1 MVSADIIFNHFPDLS
16 EKQKHQFLQLEGLY
30 TEHNQRVNVI
40 SRKDMEMFY
49 LHHVLHSLALAKAFE
64 FPAGSEVI
72 DIGTGGG
79 FPGIPLSIMFPDV
92 EFTLCDSIGKK
103 VAVVADLIEKL
114 ELKNALAVNSRT
126 ETLNKHFHIATARA
140 VAPMLQLWNW
150 MQEQWNHKP
159 CFYLL
164 KGGDL
169 TEETAELQ
177 KVKSSIKIQE
187 QHISQWFNEPFF
199 ETKKIISI
207 YA

>member
-1 MVSADIIFNHFPDLS
+1 MVSADIIFRHFPELS
-16 EKQKHQFLQLEGLY
+16 EKQKQQFLQLESLY

-40 SRKDMEMFY
+40 SRKDMDMFY

-64 FPAGSEVI
+64 FPAGSDVI

-79 FPGIPLSIMFPDV
+79 FPGIPLAILFPDV

-103 VAVVADLIEKL
+103 VAVVADVIEKL
-114 ELKNALAVNSRT
+114 GLKNASAVNSRT
-126 ETLNKHFHIATARA
+126 ETLHKHFDIATARA
-140 VAPMLQLWNW
+140 VAPMLQLWTW
-150 MQEQWNHKP
+150 MQDQWNHKP

-169 TEETAELQ
+169 TEETAELL
-177 KVKSSIKIQE
+177 KVKSTLKIKE
-187 QHISQWFNEPFF
+187 QPISQWYEEPFF
-199 ETKKIISI
+199 ETKKVISI